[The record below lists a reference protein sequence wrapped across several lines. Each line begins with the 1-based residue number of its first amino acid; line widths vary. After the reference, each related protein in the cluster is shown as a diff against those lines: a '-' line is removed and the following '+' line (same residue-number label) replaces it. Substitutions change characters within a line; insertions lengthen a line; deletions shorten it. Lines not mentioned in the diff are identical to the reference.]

1 MTKNHFIMHKLDTT
15 EKVRTPNGRI
25 FYEKFERLKV
35 NALPQNIRIQTKYT
49 ASKKRRSDRKKKCIK
64 LIR

>member
-25 FYEKFERLKV
+25 FYEKFERLKG
-35 NALPQNIRIQTKYT
+35 NALPRNIRIQTKYT
-49 ASKKRRSDRKKKCIK
+49 ASKKKT
-64 LIR
+64 